1 MKAKKCPVCDSSEL
15 QYVYYAPSAKDEPA
29 MWEDTVDCGYSP
41 MILFKRI
48 ECKKCGASVPSLTM
62 TLDDALSYW
71 NDINDKT
78 NHRYVMQCIGTEDV
92 LEIEEDEE

>member
-1 MKAKKCPVCDSSEL
+1 MKAKKCPVCDSAEL
-15 QYVYYAPSAKDEPA
+15 QYVHYAPSAKDEPT
-29 MWEDTVDCGYSP
+29 MWEDTDDSGYSP

-62 TLDDALSYW
+62 TLDDAIGYW

-78 NHRYVMQCIGTEDV
+78 NHRYVMQRIGVEDV
-92 LEIEEDEE
+92 WDVEE

>member
-1 MKAKKCPVCDSSEL
+1 MKAKKCSICDSSEL
-15 QYVYYAPSAKDEPA
+15 QYVYYAPSTKDAPD
-29 MWEDTVDCGYSP
+29 MWEDMVDCGYSP
-41 MILFKRI
+41 IILLKRI

-78 NHRYVMQCIGTEDV
+78 GHRYVLQRIGTEDV
-92 LEIEEDEE
+92 SEVEET